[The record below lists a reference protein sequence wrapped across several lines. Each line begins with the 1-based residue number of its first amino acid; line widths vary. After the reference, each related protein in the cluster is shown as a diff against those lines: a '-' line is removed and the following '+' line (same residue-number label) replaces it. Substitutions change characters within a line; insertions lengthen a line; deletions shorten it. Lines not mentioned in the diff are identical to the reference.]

1 MTRYEIERITAHL
14 ESTID
19 LLEND
24 LGQVPEEWQREQ
36 IRADISLYSAALE
49 TIQYLAARVAELEA
63 KKEQSCYPK
72 ESNKSA
78 RRLRRGLHAL
88 GGRIPPEKSQ
98 AVATTTPK
106 PKCSFP
112 HGAPRRAMQRN
123 PNG

>member
-49 TIQYLAARVAELEA
+49 TIQYLAARVSELEA
-63 KKEQSCYPK
+63 
-72 ESNKSA
+72 
-78 RRLRRGLHAL
+78 
-88 GGRIPPEKSQ
+88 
-98 AVATTTPK
+98 T
-106 PKCSFP
+106 
-112 HGAPRRAMQRN
+112 
-123 PNG
+123 